1 MSELASQ
8 LREYN
13 DWRRGAL
20 ISQPDPV
27 ELGQAI
33 DAAIVAIEQRDYLD
47 ALAKEYFEKLNGW
60 QSACIT
66 AEKQRDELLKT
77 FGLVIDELESRHG
90 NDGNAPGHGHEIPGV
105 WDNDNGKL
113 AGKPCAWC
121 AVWAKAKELRA
132 AIASTKDQFRDAAK
146 MIVAPATANYLH
158 GSLGEAIESE
168 RGEL

>member
-33 DAAIVAIEQRDYLD
+33 DAAIVAIE
-47 ALAKEYFEKLNGW
+47 
-60 QSACIT
+60 
-66 AEKQRDELLKT
+66 QRDELLKT